1 MQKNYKENHLK
12 PYAIKSINSKGRIYN
27 EKENSIRSPYQ
38 RDRDRIIHSSSF
50 RRLKHKTQVFVNTE
64 GDHYRTRLT
73 HSMEV
78 SQISRTL
85 ARFLG
90 LNEDLCE
97 TLSLSHDLGHTPFG
111 HAGEEVLNQC
121 MRRHGGFN
129 HNIQTLRIVTLLEN
143 KYYKF
148 FGLNLTIETLD
159 GLIKHNGP
167 VKNLN
172 LYNTILKKNLFKNKI
187 VFHAF
192 PSLEAQVAA
201 ISDDIAYNNHDLE
214 DGLRAGLFTIE
225 KFNSIPFVSKL
236 INKHVNNT
244 KNYRREIIINQI
256 VRELINVMVVDVI
269 NTTNRNLK
277 KYNPQSIKD
286 IYKQD
291 HLIVDF
297 SDKIKKVDMQIK
309 DFLRHN
315 MYNHKKVII
324 NTNKGKRII
333 KVLFNYLSKNPK
345 KYINEELLKKAPKE
359 RVVADFIA
367 GMTDRYAIN
376 LHKKIK
382 WIYFQIIKKGLW
394 II

>member
-1 MQKNYKENHLK
+1 MQKNYKENYLK
-12 PYAIKSINSKGRIYN
+12 PYAIKSINCKGRIYN

-85 ARFLG
+85 ARSLG

-121 MRRHGGFN
+121 MERHGGFN

-172 LYNTILKKNLFKNKI
+172 LYNAILKKNLFKNKI

-225 KFNSIPFVSKL
+225 KFNSIPLVSKL

-345 KYINEELLKKAPKE
+345 KYINDELLKKELKE

-382 WIYFQIIKKGLW
+382 WIYF
-394 II
+394 

>member
-64 GDHYRTRLT
+64 RDHYRTRLT

-97 TLSLSHDLGHTPFG
+97 TLSLSHDLGHTPVG

-172 LYNTILKKNLFKNKI
+172 LYNAILKKNLFKNKI
-187 VFHAF
+187 VFHTF
-192 PSLEAQVAA
+192 PSLEAQVAS

-214 DGLRAGLFTIE
+214 DGLRANLFTIE

-236 INKHVNNT
+236 INKHINNT

-345 KYINEELLKKAPKE
+345 KYINDELLKKELKE

-382 WIYFQIIKKGLW
+382 
-394 II
+394 

>member
-1 MQKNYKENHLK
+1 MQKKFNENHLK
-12 PYAIKSINSKGRIYN
+12 PYAVRSVNTKGRVYK

-50 RRLKHKTQVFVNTE
+50 RRLKHKTQVFVNSE

-78 SQISRTL
+78 SQIARTL
-85 ARFLG
+85 ARTLG

-111 HAGEEVLNQC
+111 HAGEEILNQC
-121 MRRHGGFN
+121 MRNYGGFN
-129 HNIQTLRIVTLLEN
+129 HNIQTLRIVTFIEN

-148 FGLNLTIETLD
+148 NGLNLTIETLD

-167 VKNLN
+167 VKNIGLFR
-172 LYNTILKKNLFKNKI
+172 TILKNDLLKKRISFDQ
-187 VFHAF
+187 F
-192 PSLEAQVAA
+192 PSLEAQVASIA
-201 ISDDIAYNNHDLE
+201 DDIAYNNHDLE
-214 DGLRAGLFTIE
+214 DGLRAGLFTIK
-225 KFNSIPFVSKL
+225 KFSSISFISKF
-236 INKHVNNT
+236 INKHV
-244 KNYRREIIINQI
+244 KNLKKYRREIIINQI
-256 VRELINVMVVDVI
+256 VRELINTMVVDVI
-269 NTTNRNLK
+269 HTTNKNLK
-277 KYNPQSIKD
+277 IANPQTIND

-291 HLIVDF
+291 CLIVNF
-297 SDKIKKVDMQIK
+297 SDKMKKVDKQIK
-309 DFLRHN
+309 DFLKIN

-324 NTNKGKRII
+324 NTNKGKKII
-333 KVLFNYLSKNPK
+333 SDLFVYLIKNPL
-345 KYINEELLKKAPKE
+345 KYINKELFKNERKE

-382 WIYFQIIKKGLW
+382 
-394 II
+394 

>member
-50 RRLKHKTQVFVNTE
+50 RRLKHKTQVFENTE

-85 ARFLG
+85 ARSLG

-121 MRRHGGFN
+121 MERHGGFN

-172 LYNTILKKNLFKNKI
+172 LYNAILKKNLFKNKI

-192 PSLEAQVAA
+192 SSLESQVAA

-236 INKHVNNT
+236 INKHVNNI

-345 KYINEELLKKAPKE
+345 KYINDELLKKELKE

-382 WIYFQIIKKGLW
+382 
-394 II
+394 

>member
-1 MQKNYKENHLK
+1 MQKNFMKNYLK
-12 PYAIKSINSKGRIYN
+12 PYAIKPINSKGRIYN

-85 ARFLG
+85 ARTLG

-111 HAGEEVLNQC
+111 HAGEEILDQC
-121 MRRHGGFN
+121 MKRYGGFD

-143 KYYKF
+143 KYYNF

-172 LYNTILKKNLFKNKI
+172 FYNTILKKDLFKNKI

-192 PSLEAQVAA
+192 PSLEAQIAA

-225 KFNSIPFVSKL
+225 KLNSISFVSKF
-236 INKHVNNT
+236 INKHVRN
-244 KNYRREIIINQI
+244 KKSFRREIIINQI
-256 VRELINVMVVDVI
+256 VRELINIMVVDVI

-297 SDKIKKVDMQIK
+297 SDKMKIVHMQIK
-309 DFLRHN
+309 SFLRHY

-324 NTNKGKRII
+324 NTNRGKRII
-333 KVLFNYLSKNPK
+333 KVLFNYLLKNPK
-345 KYINEELLKKAPKE
+345 KYINEKLLKKEAKE

-376 LHKKIK
+376 LYKKIK
-382 WIYFQIIKKGLW
+382 
-394 II
+394 

>member
-1 MQKNYKENHLK
+1 MQKNYNEKHLK
-12 PYAIKSINSKGRIYN
+12 SYAVKSINSKGRIF
-27 EKENSIRSPYQ
+27 KEGENYIRSPYQ

-50 RRLKHKTQVFVNTE
+50 RRLKHKTQVFVNTD

-78 SQISRTL
+78 SQIARTL

-111 HAGEEVLNQC
+111 HAGEEVLSRC
-121 MRRHGGFN
+121 MSKFGGFD

-148 FGLNLTIETLD
+148 HGLNLTIETLD

-167 VKNLN
+167 VTNIIRHKR
-172 LYNTILKKNLFKNKI
+172 ILKKNLFNNKI
-187 VFHAF
+187 IFNKF
-192 PSLEAQVAA
+192 PSLEAQVAS

-214 DGLRAGLFTIE
+214 DGLRAGLFTISQ
-225 KFNSIPFVSKL
+225 FSSIPFMSK
-236 INKHVNNT
+236 IVKKHVKNI

-256 VRELINVMVVDVI
+256 VRELINLMVMDVI
-269 NTTNRNLK
+269 NNTNKNLK
-277 KYNPQSIKD
+277 KSNPQSIYD

-297 SDKIKKVDMQIK
+297 SKNMKVIDSQIK
-309 DFLRHN
+309 DFLKTN
-315 MYNHKKVII
+315 MYNHRKVII
-324 NTNKGKRII
+324 NTNIGKRII
-333 KVLFNYLSKNPK
+333 NDLFKHLLKNPK
-345 KYINEELLKKAPKE
+345 KYISKELFKNDQKE
-359 RVVADFIA
+359 RVIADFIA
-367 GMTDRYAIN
+367 GMTDRFAIN

-382 WIYFQIIKKGLW
+382 
-394 II
+394 